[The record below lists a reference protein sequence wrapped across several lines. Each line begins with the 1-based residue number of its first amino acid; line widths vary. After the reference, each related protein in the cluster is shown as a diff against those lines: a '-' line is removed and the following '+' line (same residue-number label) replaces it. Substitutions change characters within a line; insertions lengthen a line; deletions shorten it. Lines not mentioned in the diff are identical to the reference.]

1 MIRNIGRYAT
11 CFGLLRM
18 PKLEELKYKKIE
30 HFTDSDY
37 DIRNGIHN
45 LIMEYFRTENA
56 KNLDSGL
63 QLEMI
68 L

>member
-1 MIRNIGRYAT
+1 MEQFQDLIRNIGRYAT

-37 DIRNGIHN
+37 DIRNGIFWN
-45 LIMEYFRTENA
+45 LECREF
-56 KNLDSGL
+56 GF
-63 QLEMI
+63 
-68 L
+68 